1 MNRRQVGADKETAA
15 ADFLENKGYQILT
28 RNFYSRFGELD
39 IVAKDGDC
47 LVFCEVKYRTGSKHG
62 DPEEAVTAQKLMRMQ
77 RTAQYYCIREQI
89 PADTS
94 MRFDVIS
101 ILGEEIR
108 HYQNVTG
115 F

>member
-15 ADFLENKGYQILT
+15 ADFLTGQGYQILA

-39 IVAKDGDC
+39 IVAKDENC
-47 LVFCEVKYRTGSKHG
+47 LVFCEVKYRTGSGHG
-62 DPEEAVTAQKLMRMQ
+62 SPEEAVTPQKLSRMQ
-77 RTAQYYCIREQI
+77 RTAQYYCICNHI

-94 MRFDVIS
+94 MRFDVVT